1 MPNNA
6 SWIEP
11 PPVNKGGVGCF
22 GKGCLLFVAL
32 SLIVTLLIGFGSY
45 WFVGHEVV
53 ASQPMQIPVEEI
65 SHEELNDLNHRIEQF
80 RATPPTPQPTP
91 QPTIAPSVADETPT
105 PVPSVPTGS
114 ERQLTVSAAEVNGVI
129 AANKKARG
137 HAYVSLSGNT
147 ATVQVS
153 IPTDKVPGLPPGY
166 LNGSF
171 NITTNGPT
179 PITALKV
186 SKIEANGYSVP
197 SAITSWSYRGQS
209 IMGYAVQAVAP
220 YKVSTVEVRDGIIIA
235 R

>member
-1 MPNNA
+1 MPNNS

-11 PPVNKGGVGCF
+11 PPENKGGLGCF

-32 SLIVTLLIGFGSY
+32 ALIAILLIGFGSY
-45 WFVGHEVV
+45 FFVSHDVI
-53 ASQPMQIPVEEI
+53 ASQPAQIPVEELP
-65 SHEELNDLNHRIEQF
+65 HDALTDLNHRIEQF
-80 RATPPTPQPTP
+80 RATPPTPQPTVV
-91 QPTIAPSVADETPT
+91 PSVANETPT
-105 PVPSVPTGS
+105 PVPTVPAAS

-171 NITTNGPT
+171 NITTDGPT

-186 SKIEANGYSVP
+186 SRIEANGYSVP

>member
-1 MPNNA
+1 MANNPT
-6 SWIEP
+6 WIEP
-11 PPVNKGGVGCF
+11 PPETKGGLGCV

-32 SLIVTLLIGFGSY
+32 GLIVTLLIGLGSY

-53 ASQPMQIPVEEI
+53 ASQPVQIPVEEL
-65 SHEELNDLNHRIEQF
+65 SHDELSDLNHRIEQF
-80 RATPPTPQPTP
+80 RTTPPTPPTPQPTA
-91 QPTIAPSVADETPT
+91 APSVANETPT
-105 PVPSVPTGS
+105 PVPSVPAES
-114 ERQLTVSAAEVNGVI
+114 ERQLTVSASEVNGVI

-147 ATVQVS
+147 ATVQIS

-171 NITTNGPT
+171 N
-179 PITALKV
+179 
-186 SKIEANGYSVP
+186 GYSVP
-197 SAITSWSYRGQS
+197 SDITSWSYRGQS

>member
-1 MPNNA
+1 MANNPT
-6 SWIEP
+6 WIEP
-11 PPVNKGGVGCF
+11 PPETKGGLGCV

-32 SLIVTLLIGFGSY
+32 GLIVTLLIGLGSY

-53 ASQPMQIPVEEI
+53 ASQPVQIPVEEL
-65 SHEELNDLNHRIEQF
+65 SHDELSDLNHRIEQF
-80 RATPPTPQPTP
+80 RTTPPTPPTPQPTA
-91 QPTIAPSVADETPT
+91 APSVANETPT
-105 PVPSVPTGS
+105 PAPSVPAES
-114 ERQLTVSAAEVNGVI
+114 ERQLTVSASEVNGVI

-147 ATVQVS
+147 ATVQIS

-171 NITTNGPT
+171 NITTDGPT
-179 PITALKV
+179 PISALKV

-197 SAITSWSYRGQS
+197 SDITSWSYRGQS